1 MRDYEVTIVVQPQ
14 LEEEERNELIER
26 IGNLLVPGEKDGNLT
41 VNHWGQ
47 RRLAY
52 EINKFNEGYYVLY
65 DAKIDPT
72 RISEIERAM
81 GFMDDLLRT
90 LVVRKEE

>member
-26 IGNLLVPGEKDGNLT
+26 VSELLAPGEKEGILT
-41 VNHWGQ
+41 VHHWGQ
-47 RRLAY
+47 RQLAY
-52 EINKFNEGYYVLY
+52 EIDKHFDGYYVHY
-65 DAKIDPT
+65 EAKIDPT
-72 RISEIERAM
+72 RISEIERSM
-81 GFMDDLLRT
+81 GFMDDILRT